1 MSKKEKKEFTDTSVE
16 ETVETVKP
24 KKSGNFKKLKFG
36 SMSVVVI
43 VLVIAIVIVLNLMCG
58 LLMKRYPVKI
68 DLTPDNRYELSD
80 KSIEAV
86 QAIDKDV
93 EITVMMTKD
102 YFSAMSQQYEN
113 MFYQYYGAVVEMPF
127 EIIPE
132 ILDKYAVYAE
142 QGKGSIS
149 VSYVDMNKDPDVV
162 TRFSNYYSGEITQ
175 GSIVLQCGERVKVID
190 SNAVAGMI
198 APTQDSNINNINMT
212 FAGESTITSA
222 IRAVTDANPVRTAF
236 AVTMNGNSILDA
248 THASITASFE
258 NFLTTNGYEC
268 TEIDIATDEL
278 SVDDYDMLVVA
289 CPVVDFTENIITKIS
304 DFLYNSGK
312 YEKDLIYVPNLNA
325 TNLPNISAF
334 LEDWKIEIQQSAV
347 MDENM
352 VQASFN
358 SLGAVSY
365 APMLKVADAE
375 TVGTLPNDALPI
387 IASFAKPINI
397 LSKNNDGI
405 INEILKSSETSYLVD
420 LATEE
425 VSTEKESYNVVVK
438 ARRETAEQLNV
449 YGSDIL
455 VISSPFMLDS
465 SVLGSTNTYNNASAI
480 LNIINSI
487 SGKEAS
493 EIIPEKAL
501 QQTGL
506 ALTTASARVIQIIVI
521 IVIPLLIAVAGAVIL
536 LWRKNK

>member
-1 MSKKEKKEFTDTSVE
+1 MSRKEKNELPETPVE
-16 ETVETVKP
+16 ETAGAEKT
-24 KKSGNFKKLKFG
+24 KKSRNFKKLKFG

-58 LLMKRYPVKI
+58 LLMKRYPIKL
-68 DLTPDNRYELSD
+68 DLTPDNRYELSE

-86 QAIDKDV
+86 KAIDKDV

-102 YFSAMSQQYEN
+102 YFSAMSQQYES
-113 MFYQYYGAVVEMPF
+113 MFYQYYHAVVDMPF

-132 ILDKYAVYAE
+132 ILDKYSVYAE
-142 QGKGSIS
+142 QGKGSIT
-149 VSYVDMNKDPDVV
+149 VKYVDMNKDPDVV

-198 APTQDSNINNINMT
+198 APTENSTVDSINMT

-222 IRAVTDANPVRTAF
+222 IRAVTDANPVKTAF
-236 AVTMNGNSILDA
+236 VTTMNGNSVLDNA
-248 THASITASFE
+248 HSSIVASFE
-258 NFLTTNGYEC
+258 NFLSTNGYEC
-268 TEIDIATDEL
+268 LEIDIATDAL

-289 CPVVDFTENIITKIS
+289 CPAVDFTEDIITKIS

-334 LEDWKIEIQQSAV
+334 LEDWKIEIQQSVV

-352 VQASFN
+352 VQATFS
-358 SLGAVSY
+358 SLGTVSY
-365 APMLKVADAE
+365 APMLQIADTE
-375 TVGTLPNDALPI
+375 TVGTLPNDVLPI
-387 IASFAKPINI
+387 IASYAKPINI
-397 LSKNNDGI
+397 VSKNNDGI
-405 INEILKSSETSYLVD
+405 TKEILKSSETSYLAD
-420 LATEE
+420 LATGEA
-425 VSTEKESYNVVVK
+425 STEKGAYNVVVS

-449 YGSDIL
+449 YGSDVL
-455 VISSPFMLDS
+455 VIGSPFMLDS
-465 SVLGSTNTYNNASAI
+465 AVLGSTNTYNNASAV
-480 LNIINSI
+480 LNIVNNI
-487 SGKEAS
+487 SGKEAT

-501 QQTGL
+501 NQTGL
-506 ALTTASARVIQIIVI
+506 AITTASAGVIQIVVI
-521 IVIPLLIAVAGAVIL
+521 IVIPLLIAIAGAVVLI
-536 LWRKNK
+536 WRKNK